1 MFKYIKS
8 NSFIAFVFSFPIL
21 ILGIYE
27 IILNG
32 ELGTRCVQTILAFVL
47 VLITENLEKIVVH
60 KILKGFLFFVQF
72 VILSLLFMQFYIVLL
87 LFLFSSQNSK
97 LILFLFGQV

>member
-32 ELGTRCVQTILAFVL
+32 ELETKCVQTILAFVL

-72 VILSLLFMQFYIVLL
+72 VILSLLFMQFYIILL
-87 LFLFSSQNSK
+87 LFLFSSENNK
-97 LILFLFGQV
+97 LILFLFGQI